1 MTTPSRRLVAQ
12 SLQGVFGNNQ
22 RVSEDWDRALA
33 TEDAR
38 FAQALLG
45 HCLRRWGRLQA
56 YIQPRLAQASRA
68 LPVNTQI
75 SLAMGL
81 AQLAWLDGV
90 ASHAAVSESVGLMDD
105 KDLGFPPHQGL
116 VNAILRKASADRAAL
131 RTELD
136 QMPSRL
142 DRSHFIMRT
151 LEGALEPHG
160 AMEDLEGLWSRLQTP
175 PKVTFRRL
183 KPEPLPEGLVP
194 DPDLPE
200 AFVLEAGAPFP
211 RTWLNSGAGMV
222 QDRSSQALLRFQW
235 EHPVRRVL
243 DACAA
248 PGGKSTALAL
258 RYPDA
263 LLYAVEI
270 NPRRAERFKKTLQLR
285 GIETQVAEVVVA
297 DAVPWL
303 EGGGAPFDLI
313 LLDAP
318 CSGSGTLQKHPEL
331 TWIGDTLDLKKLVK
345 TQAALIDAA
354 IPRLARGGLLIYA
367 VCSWL
372 PEECQEHYARICQEH
387 PMLEPAAVWG
397 DGFGT
402 EPGPTSVFC
411 PHPMKWEGE
420 GFRAFA
426 VRRPD

>member
-1 MTTPSRRLVAQ
+1 MTTQSRRLVALV
-12 SLQGVFGNNQ
+12 LQGVFGNNQ
-22 RVSEDWDRALA
+22 RVPEDWDRALA
-33 TEDAR
+33 PEDAR

-56 YIQPRLAQASRA
+56 YVQPRLAQTSRA
-68 LPVNTQI
+68 LPVNTQVA
-75 SLAMGL
+75 LAMGL

-90 ASHAAVSESVGLMDD
+90 ASHAAVSESVGIMDD

-116 VNAILRKASADRAAL
+116 VNAILRKASADRGAL
-131 RTELD
+131 REELD
-136 QMPSRL
+136 KLPARL
-142 DRSHFIMRT
+142 DRSHFILRT
-151 LEGALEPHG
+151 MEGALEPHG
-160 AMEDLEGLWSRLQTP
+160 ALEDLEALWSRLQAP

-183 KPEPLPEGLVP
+183 KPDPLPEGLVP
-194 DPDLPE
+194 DPVLPE
-200 AFVLEAGAPFP
+200 AFSLEAGAPFP
-211 RTWLNSGAGMV
+211 RFWLNAGSAMV
-222 QDRSSQALLRFQW
+222 QDRSSQALLRFEW
-235 EHPVRRVL
+235 DHPVRRVL

-258 RYPDA
+258 RYPEA

-270 NPRRAERFKKTLQLR
+270 NPKRAERFKKTLLQR

-297 DAVPWL
+297 DAVVWL

-331 TWIGDTLDLKKLVK
+331 TWIGDTLDLKRLVK
-345 TQAALIDAA
+345 TQSALIEAA
-354 IPRLARGGLLIYA
+354 IPRLAKGGLLIYA

-372 PEECQEHYARICQEH
+372 PEECQEHFTRLCQEH
-387 PMLEPAAVWG
+387 PGLEPAAVWP
-397 DGFGT
+397 DGFGISA
-402 EPGPTSVFC
+402 GPSAVFC

-420 GFRAFA
+420 GFRGFA
-426 VRRPD
+426 VRKPE